1 MSGLRV
7 VILNDASIAR
17 GGATGLSLLQARLL
31 RARDIPV
38 TFVAGDALENPD
50 FAELG
55 VEHINLGGTPLMKSH
70 PLRAATRGLHDG
82 TVRDQVARLI
92 AERDDPDT
100 VYHVHSWSK
109 ALTPALFSALQP
121 VAARVFIHAHDFFL
135 ACPNG
140 GYMNYPAMRP
150 CALRPLSAACLLS
163 NCDKRN
169 RAQKAWRVTRQTIL
183 RRTLP
188 PKAPWGGVL
197 MIHPAMRPFLEKG
210 GYPADV
216 LHTLRNPAARL
227 TETRVAA
234 EDGRRVLFAGRI
246 EAEKGVED
254 LVAAAASADVPL
266 TVVGEGPLLEP
277 LRAAHPEI
285 RFTGWM
291 DRAGLAAEMAQ
302 ARALVMPSRYP
313 EPFGLIAAEAV
324 LSGLPAMVSDS
335 ALLADELA
343 GANLGWSVDARD
355 PVAFAAALRAVMDTP
370 DTEIAAMSARGF
382 AAETQL
388 CTTPDGWIEGQIA
401 LWQTAL
407 QAARKAA

>member
-1 MSGLRV
+1 
-7 VILNDASIAR
+7 VILKDASIGR
-17 GGATGLSLLQARLL
+17 GGAPGLSLLRARRL

-38 TFVAGDALENPD
+38 TFVAGDRLENPD

-197 MIHPAMRPFLEKG
+197 MIHPAMRPSLEKA
-210 GYPADV
+210 GYPAEG
-216 LHTLRNPAARL
+216 LHALPNPTARPPATRVPADDRRRGPVAGRRRAEHGARPVVAAR
-227 TETRVAA
+227 
-234 EDGRRVLFAGRI
+234 
-246 EAEKGVED
+246 
-254 LVAAAASADVPL
+254 AAA
-266 TVVGEGPLLEP
+266 
-277 LRAAHPEI
+277 
-285 RFTGWM
+285 
-291 DRAGLAAEMAQ
+291 
-302 ARALVMPSRYP
+302 
-313 EPFGLIAAEAV
+313 
-324 LSGLPAMVSDS
+324 
-335 ALLADELA
+335 
-343 GANLGWSVDARD
+343 
-355 PVAFAAALRAVMDTP
+355 
-370 DTEIAAMSARGF
+370 
-382 AAETQL
+382 
-388 CTTPDGWIEGQIA
+388 
-401 LWQTAL
+401 
-407 QAARKAA
+407 